1 MAFTLDK
8 IVPWGRSFDEYVRM
22 FALTEADLQKNIL
35 GCGDGPASFN
45 AGMHRRGRRVTSLDP
60 IYRFSWPEIAGRITE
75 TCGVILE
82 QLRASREDYVW
93 DTVGSPEE
101 LGALRMSAMQAFLA
115 DYPDGSREG
124 RYVAGELPALPFADG
139 EFDLALCSHLLFL
152 YSEQLS
158 PAFHQD
164 AVAELL
170 RVAREVRIFPLVTL
184 AGGRSPHIEAV
195 ISSVEAAGG
204 QTTDVKVLYEFQRG
218 GNEMLVIRRGAGAA
232 WGFPNTVDHP

>member
-1 MAFTLDK
+1 MAISLDRV
-8 IVPWGRSFDEYVRM
+8 VPWGRSFEEYVRM
-22 FALTEADLQKNIL
+22 FDLSPADLQRKIL

-45 AGMHRRGRRVTSLDP
+45 AEMHRQGRRVTSLDP
-60 IYRFSWPEIAGRITE
+60 IYRFSAKQIAERIAE
-75 TCGVILE
+75 TREVILE
-82 QLRASREDYVW
+82 QLGASREAYVW

-101 LGALRMSAMQAFLA
+101 LGELRMSAMQTFLA
-115 DYPDGSREG
+115 DYPGGRREA

-158 PAFHQD
+158 PAFHQA

-184 AGGRSPHIEAV
+184 TGSRSPHLSQV
-195 ISSVEAAGG
+195 IPLVEAAGG
-204 QTTDVKVLYEFQRG
+204 QATVVRVPYEFQRG
-218 GNEMLVIRRGAGAA
+218 GDEMLLLRRGGGSGQQA
-232 WGFPNTVDHP
+232 PSRC